1 MMANM
6 VRPGQFT
13 LKSLF
18 IATTL
23 IALACATARYV
34 GPGLT
39 VWPAGMLD
47 ATPDGII
54 AVMIKRPWILFTV
67 AAIGGVAV
75 ALSAGSPEDVSR
87 WLGEAILI
95 GALVNA
101 SKQGRCRNCR

>member
-95 GALVNA
+95 GALVIA
-101 SKQGRCRNCR
+101 SKRGRCRNCR